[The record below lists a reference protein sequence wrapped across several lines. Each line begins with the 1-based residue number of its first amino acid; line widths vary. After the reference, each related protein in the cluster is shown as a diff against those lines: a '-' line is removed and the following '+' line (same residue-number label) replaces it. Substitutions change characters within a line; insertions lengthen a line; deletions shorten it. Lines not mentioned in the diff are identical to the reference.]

1 MTTYVQETAE
11 RILEGWAGWTPPK
24 ACIGL
29 DSYFAKLINQFSL
42 YYFLFFFFLPAKEEL
57 CSQYP
62 QLSRV
67 GKLAP
72 KAFQTFLE
80 LIASKS
86 TGNEDE
92 TIDNLV
98 RFLTTNVEQSHTE
111 SLQSSARR
119 KWLQDI
125 QQAAESSG
133 TSIEP
138 VYKAVMRAL
147 CQVGILALPVLKESH
162 G

>member
-1 MTTYVQETAE
+1 M
-11 RILEGWAGWTPPK
+11 
-24 ACIGL
+24 
-29 DSYFAKLINQFSL
+29 
-42 YYFLFFFFLPAKEEL
+42 
-57 CSQYP
+57 
-62 QLSRV
+62 
-67 GKLAP
+67 GKLSP

-80 LIASKS
+80 LIASTF

-98 RFLTTNVEQSHTE
+98 KFLTTSVEQSHTE

-133 TSIEP
+133 TSVEP
-138 VYKAVMRAL
+138 VYKAVMKAL
-147 CQVGILALPVLKESH
+147 SQVSILALPILKESH